1 MTSLDANRL
10 LEPGPA
16 DRWYRRLRAALFVA
30 LLVEVS
36 VFCIVFVML
45 PDPRPG
51 RRYAAIANLQ
61 SLSRA
66 IEQYRVE
73 HQSLPASLA
82 VVAGMRFIDPRELTD
97 PWNRANRYEP
107 RREGESWIY
116 TLRSLGE
123 DGIDGT
129 PDDIV
134 VQGGKLDQPASPD
147 SKALPGR

>member
-1 MTSLDANRL
+1 MTSQDANRL
-10 LEPGPA
+10 PEPGPA
-16 DRWYRRLRAALFVA
+16 DRWYRRLRSALLFV

-36 VFCIVFVML
+36 VFCIAFVML
-45 PDPRPG
+45 PDSRPG
-51 RRYAAIANLQ
+51 RRYAAAANLQ

-82 VVAGMRFIDPRELTD
+82 VLARMRCIGPRELID

-107 RREGESWIY
+107 RREGESWLY
-116 TLRSLGE
+116 ALRSLGE
-123 DGIDGT
+123 DGIDDT

-134 VQGGKLDQPASPD
+134 VRGGQHDQPRSPD